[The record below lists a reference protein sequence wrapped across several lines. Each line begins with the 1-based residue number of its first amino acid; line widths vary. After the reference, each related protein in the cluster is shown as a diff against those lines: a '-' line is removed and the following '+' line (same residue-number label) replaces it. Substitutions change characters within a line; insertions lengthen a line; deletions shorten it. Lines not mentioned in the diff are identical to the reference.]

1 MMGYTKAD
9 ICEEYNCRPQFITDM
24 FNSAV
29 EKIVD
34 KNDYDWFHATRFS

>member
-9 ICEEYNCRPQFITDM
+9 ICDEYSCRPQFITDM
-24 FNSAV
+24 FNAAV

-34 KNDYDWFHATRFS
+34 KNDYDWFHTTRFS